1 MNRDL
6 VKKYIEIQPK
16 KVVKNFDLG
25 ACKIEYEGIGQN
37 REVKKIN
44 GDEEVCRAFLIT
56 RLVNELGYDA
66 GRIEIEKE
74 YTAGRAPRLNPRIDI
89 IVRDK
94 GGNAFLF
101 IEAKSP
107 SEYATIDK
115 DKTINEQLYKVA
127 ALEKASGRLVK
138 YLVLYTSLQL
148 YK

>member
-56 RLVNELGYDA
+56 RLVNELGY
-66 GRIEIEKE
+66 
-74 YTAGRAPRLNPRIDI
+74 
-89 IVRDK
+89 
-94 GGNAFLF
+94 
-101 IEAKSP
+101 
-107 SEYATIDK
+107 
-115 DKTINEQLYKVA
+115 EQAELRSKKNILRVEH
-127 ALEKASGRLVK
+127 LD
-138 YLVLYTSLQL
+138 
-148 YK
+148 